1 MKNKKNIEKTN
12 EREIERKALITFL
25 EETQNGKYTPIDK
38 IKYTKL
44 RVKEER
50 IEVIEE
56 EYIYS
61 IS

>member
-1 MKNKKNIEKTN
+1 MKNEKSIKKNN

-25 EETQNGKYTPIDK
+25 EETKDGKYAPIEK
-38 IKYTKL
+38 KHTNL

-50 IEVIEE
+50 IEVFEE

>member
-1 MKNKKNIEKTN
+1 MKNEKSIKKNN
-12 EREIERKALITFL
+12 EREIERKAIITFL
-25 EETQNGKYTPIDK
+25 EETKDGKYTPIEK
-38 IKYTKL
+38 KYTNL